1 MLKYSVPHELNNIRF
16 DKALS
21 QLLENVSRNQIQKAI
36 KSSCV
41 QINDVIISDPD
52 VLVKE
57 NDVILFS
64 FKEPEELKIAAANIA
79 LDIIYEDE
87 DLIVINK
94 AAGMT
99 VHPGAGHHDDT
110 LVNALLHHTK
120 NLSDIGSAERPG
132 IVHRLDKDTTGLMVV
147 AKNNKAHILLANQ
160 IEQRQV
166 IRKYKALVWG
176 VINPLEGVIKN
187 NIGRSRVDR
196 QKMTILKYGGKE
208 AVTHYK
214 TLELF
219 HKGTISMVECKLST
233 GRTHQIRVQLSH
245 LKHSVVGDQT
255 YGNNDRKIAHSPPEL
270 KAKLIDFKRQALH
283 SWYLSFTHPTSN
295 EIMEF
300 SCELPRDM
308 EEIIAT
314 DALHKFIELKK
325 QAPLGSIEDIL
336 EMKNLGRK

>member
-1 MLKYSVPHELNNIRF
+1 MLKYSVPHELNDIRL

-21 QLLENVSRNQIQKAI
+21 LLLKNVSRNQIQKAI
-36 KSSCV
+36 KDLQV
-41 QINDVIISDPD
+41 LVNDVIISDPD

-57 NDVILFS
+57 NDIILFS
-64 FKEPEELKIAAANIA
+64 FKEPEELKIEAANIA
-79 LDIIYEDE
+79 LDIIYEND

-99 VHPGAGHHDDT
+99 VHPGAGHHNDT
-110 LVNALLHHTK
+110 LVNALLHYTK
-120 NLSDIGSAERPG
+120 NLSDIGSSERPG

-147 AKNNKAHILLANQ
+147 AKNNKAHMLLANQ

-166 IRKYKALVWG
+166 IRKYKALIWG

-187 NIGRSRVDR
+187 NVGRSRSDR

-219 HKGTISMVECKLST
+219 YGGTISMVECKLST

-255 YGNNDRKIAHSPPEL
+255 YGNNNRKVTHSPPEL

-300 SCELPRDM
+300 SCKLPSDM
-308 EEIIAT
+308 EEIISLDLIPKAGI
-314 DALHKFIELKK
+314 HR
-325 QAPLGSIEDIL
+325 Q
-336 EMKNLGRK
+336 

>member
-1 MLKYSVPHELNNIRF
+1 MLKYTVPIEFSGIRL

-21 QLLENVSRNQIQKAI
+21 QLLDNVSRNQIQKAI
-36 KSSCV
+36 KDSQV
-41 QINDVIISDPD
+41 LVNDVIISDPD
-52 VLVKE
+52 LLVKE

-64 FKEPEELKIAAANIA
+64 FKEPEELKITATDIE
-79 LDIIYEDE
+79 LDIIYEDD

-99 VHPGAGHHDDT
+99 VHPGAGHYDDT

-120 NLSDIGSAERPG
+120 NLSSVGSAERPG

-147 AKNNKAHILLANQ
+147 AKNNKAHMLLANQ

-166 IRKYKALVWG
+166 VRKYKALVWG
-176 VINPLEGVIKN
+176 VINPVEGVIKN
-187 NIGRSRVDR
+187 NIGRGRVDR

-219 HKGTISMVECKLST
+219 YGGVISMVECRLAT

-255 YGNNDRKIAHSPPEL
+255 YGNNDRKVNHSTPAL
-270 KAKLIDFKRQALH
+270 KVKLADFKRQALH
-283 SWYLSFTHPTSN
+283 SWYLSFTHPTNN

-300 SCELPRDM
+300 SCDLPKDM
-308 EEIIAT
+308 EEIIN
-314 DALHKFIELKK
+314 H
-325 QAPLGSIEDIL
+325 
-336 EMKNLGRK
+336 N

>member
-1 MLKYSVPHELNNIRF
+1 MLEYSVPTELSGLRL

-41 QINDVIISDPD
+41 QINNVIILDSDI
-52 VLVKE
+52 LVKE
-57 NDVILFS
+57 NDIILFS
-64 FKEPEELKIAAANIA
+64 FKEPEELTIEAADIK
-79 LDIIYEDE
+79 LDIVYEDE

-120 NLSDIGSAERPG
+120 NLSDIGSSERPG

-147 AKNNKAHILLANQ
+147 AKNNKAHMLLANQ

-166 IRKYKALVWG
+166 VRKYKALVWG
-176 VINPLEGVIKN
+176 VINPLEGTIKN
-187 NIGRSRVDR
+187 NIGRSRSDR

-208 AVTHYK
+208 AVTYYK

-219 HKGTISMVECKLST
+219 YGGSISMVECKLAT

-255 YGNNDRKIAHSPPEL
+255 YGNNDRKINHAPPEL
-270 KAKLIDFKRQALH
+270 KAKLLDFKRQALH

-295 EIMEF
+295 EVMEF
-300 SCELPRDM
+300 SCDLPEDM
-308 EEIIAT
+308 KVVIST

-325 QAPLGSIEDIL
+325 RAPLGNEEDIL

>member
-1 MLKYSVPHELNNIRF
+1 MLKYYVPHELNNIRL

-21 QLLENVSRNQIQKAI
+21 QLLKNVSRNQIQKTI
-36 KSSCV
+36 KSSYV
-41 QINDVIISDPD
+41 QVNDAIISDPD

-64 FKEPEELKIAAANIA
+64 FKEPQELKIAAANIE
-79 LDIIYEDE
+79 LDIIYEDD

-99 VHPGAGHHDDT
+99 VHPGAGHYDDT

-120 NLSDIGSAERPG
+120 NLSDIGSSERPG

-147 AKNNKAHILLANQ
+147 AKNNKAHMLLANQ

-166 IRKYKALVWG
+166 VRKYKALVWG

-187 NIGRSRVDR
+187 NIGRSRSNR

-219 HKGTISMVECKLST
+219 YSNAISMVGCKLST

-245 LKHSVVGDQT
+245 LKHSVVGDQI
-255 YGNNDRKIAHSPPEL
+255 YGNNDRKVNHSPPEL

-283 SWYLSFTHPTSN
+283 SWHLSFTHPTSN
-295 EIMEF
+295 EVMEF
-300 SCELPRDM
+300 SCELPQDM
-308 EEIIAT
+308 EGII
-314 DALHKFIELKK
+314 
-325 QAPLGSIEDIL
+325 
-336 EMKNLGRK
+336 NNN